1 MHFCLNGTNSMS
13 CVTPARAQI
22 CRGKS
27 HARTP
32 ADGVLPGEVMKVQFP
47 MPMRLDWEKI
57 LHEGTTDCGGAA
69 RPMPAARAKQ
79 CTSHCPH
86 GFSHVDSIHQQYCQ
100 QWRAAR
106 DAANPSDRILTCGS
120 DFTLCEMYRIIRLA
134 ASQNL
139 LILFLASPLGSAVL
153 TACSAEQRA
162 QRG

>member
-1 MHFCLNGTNSMS
+1 MVMHFNLNGTNSMS

-69 RPMPAARAKQ
+69 RPMPAAEQSNAHRTVLMDFR
-79 CTSHCPH
+79 TSTRFTSSTASNGEQHAMLP
-86 GFSHVDSIHQQYCQ
+86 IHQ
-100 QWRAAR
+100 
-106 DAANPSDRILTCGS
+106 IE
-120 DFTLCEMYRIIRLA
+120 F
-134 ASQNL
+134 
-139 LILFLASPLGSAVL
+139 
-153 TACSAEQRA
+153 
-162 QRG
+162 